1 MKRLAAIVLLAGCGL
16 ARPALAQQSDA
27 TDGLG
32 SVASEN
38 PFGRDR
44 NVSVLER
51 RRPAYTP
58 EPIRLDS
65 LEVMPRIAIGGG
77 YDDNLFA
84 QPDGEVGDAYLR
96 IRPRISVVRP
106 SPRLRLSL
114 DGELDLLRYAERAS
128 ENATQ
133 YSLKAAARYAISSSD
148 TLEFEAAHARY
159 SEERVSPDSPTGV
172 VRPNRFTV
180 SEATAN
186 YTHVFNRLRMRGVV
200 NVEKRDYRDGV
211 TPDGTVVDQDFRNR
225 TTVTGTGIAEYALS
239 PNVALFAAGSLNRRD
254 YQERSGP
261 VPARDSAGLELA
273 AGSSFEIGR
282 KARGS
287 LRLGYLRQDYGASV
301 FEDISGILVRGE
313 LAYFLTPLVTIT
325 GTVDRGVRETG
336 VAEATGYLATNMTLR
351 ADYEL
356 LRNLILSAGAEL
368 EKRDFNNI
376 DRRDD
381 RWTYRASATWLMSRR
396 LALRAD
402 FQRRTQAS
410 WGATP
415 GRSFTDNRISVGV
428 TLSGL

>member
-1 MKRLAAIVLLAGCGL
+1 MRRLAAIALLAGSSV

-32 SVASEN
+32 SVTSEN

-65 LEVMPRIAIGGG
+65 LEVMPRVAIGGG

-84 QPDGEVGDAYLR
+84 QRDGEIGDAYLR

-114 DGELDLLRYAERAS
+114 NGELDLLRYAERAS

-133 YSLKAAARYAISSSD
+133 YSLKADARYTISSSD
-148 TLEFEAAHARY
+148 TLEFDAAHARY

-180 SEATAN
+180 SEATAS
-186 YTHVFNRLRMRGVV
+186 YTHVFNRLRVRGVV
-200 NVEKRDYRDGV
+200 NVETRDYRDGV
-211 TPDGTVVDQDFRNR
+211 TPDGTVIDQSFRNR
-225 TTVTGTGIAEYALS
+225 TALTGTGIAEYALS
-239 PNVALFAAGSLNRRD
+239 PSIALFAAGALNRRD
-254 YQERSGP
+254 YQERTGP
-261 VPARDSAGLELA
+261 LPARDSTGFELA

-287 LRLGYLRQDYGASV
+287 LRLGYLRQDYRAAV
-301 FEDISGILVRGE
+301 FEDISGVLVRGE

-325 GTVDRGVRETG
+325 GTIDRGVRETG
-336 VAEATGYLATNMTLR
+336 VAAATGYLATNMTLR

-356 LRNLILSAGAEL
+356 LRNLILSAGVEL

-376 DRRDD
+376 DREDD
-381 RWTYRASATWLMSRR
+381 RWTYRANASYLVSRR
-396 LALRAD
+396 MTLRAE

-410 WGATP
+410 LGATP
-415 GRSFTDNRISVGV
+415 GREFADNRISVGV
-428 TLSGL
+428 TFSGL